1 MHDGCHVIGSV
12 TCVVVNG
19 SQFPVLWQESLA
31 KGLVPAARMGLLAET
46 ERKEI
51 FKDVTINDAPSQIRY
66 YLTRRGTQEMVQRAS
81 NTVIVTK
88 GRFCGAGSAADSLE
102 KPLFLRVTPGHSA
115 GEVRRELSWTVV
127 VQASCGMYS
136 PSQEG
141 YKNSTCILLLCE

>member
-1 MHDGCHVIGSV
+1 MLGSLAVNDSHDPGVR
-12 TCVVVNG
+12 
-19 SQFPVLWQESLA
+19 QESLA

-88 GRFCGAGSAADSLE
+88 GRFCGPGSGADSLE

-115 GEVRRELSWTVV
+115 GEVRREVSWTVA
-127 VQASCGMYS
+127 VQASCGMYRL
-136 PSQEG
+136 SQERYHW
-141 YKNSTCILLLCE
+141 YKLHTNFTTM